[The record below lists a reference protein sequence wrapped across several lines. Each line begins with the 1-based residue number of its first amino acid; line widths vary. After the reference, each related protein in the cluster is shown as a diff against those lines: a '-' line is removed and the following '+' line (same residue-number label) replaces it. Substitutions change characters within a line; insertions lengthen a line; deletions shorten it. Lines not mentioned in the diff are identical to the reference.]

1 MHDQEYE
8 LDPNQRVRH
17 EYDAYKAVNES
28 SSHVIVCVL
37 TVAIQIPLWRGSLQ
51 ETDGPTAEFAVIS
64 LQ

>member
-28 SSHVIVCVL
+28 SSHVIVCVCF
-37 TVAIQIPLWRGSLQ
+37 
-51 ETDGPTAEFAVIS
+51 DGGDSDSTMAGFPS
-64 LQ
+64 RN